1 MKNIK
6 VGTKMKYW
14 KNLTDKEKKEVY
26 EEVCKSELYQDVLN
40 EIGSGWCTEFSETFM
55 MYKNAETEKGDIISV
70 ERFKE
75 ILFNILKNLK
85 GEINE

>member
-6 VGTKMKYW
+6 VGTKKKYW

-40 EIGSGWCTEFSETFM
+40 EIGSEWCTEFSETFM
-55 MYKNAETEKGDIISV
+55 MYKNAETENGELITV

-75 ILFNILKNLK
+75 IILDKLRMYL
-85 GEINE
+85 